1 MARKNK
7 LLEIVKTREFALGV
21 FTLGVFAILYATT
34 NFSSAAG
41 LQSYAKDVAYIL
53 TASIG
58 MTILFIAG
66 NTDLSMGTTLGLAG
80 YFAAYFAKT
89 GSHWY
94 VFIPVAIVVG
104 VIFSGINGLIVVLFK
119 VPSMVASLA
128 LMTVHMGLFTLLP
141 LGGWVENVPRHFADV
156 GYAVLGGVPL
166 VFVIAVTLFLA
177 ALLFMKFTRFAK
189 KLYAVGGN
197 YNSAILAGIS
207 PDRTIFHAYLIS
219 GALIGV
225 ASILLNTTKQMVQA
239 NSSYGM
245 EMVFITTTVVGGTS
259 VNGGKGGLVGTMIG
273 SFFYALLTRAM
284 IFYGFQDYYSY
295 AFQGVIILLA
305 VLATE
310 IDFGRVAKRL
320 SAALQARDENRTH
333 RKCP

>member
-1 MARKNK
+1 MKRKNGM
-7 LLEIVKTREFALGV
+7 LEIVKTREFALGV
-21 FTLGVFAILYATT
+21 FTLGVFFILYSTT
-34 NFSSAAG
+34 NFGSVVG

-53 TASIG
+53 VASIG
-58 MTILFIAG
+58 MTLLFITG

-80 YFAAYFAKT
+80 YFAAYFAKG

-94 VFIPVAIVVG
+94 VFIPVAIAVG
-104 VIFSGINGLIVVLFK
+104 VVFSGINGVIVVLFK
-119 VPSMVASLA
+119 VPAMVASLA

-141 LGGWVENVPRHFADV
+141 LGGWVENVPRHFTTV
-156 GYAVLGGVPL
+156 GYALVVGVPL
-166 VFVIAVTLFLA
+166 VFVIAVALFLA
-177 ALLFMKFTRFAK
+177 TLVFMKFTRFAK

-197 YNSAILAGIS
+197 YNAAILAGIS
-207 PDRTIFHAYLIS
+207 PAGTILYAYLIS
-219 GALIGV
+219 GVLIGV

-245 EMVFITTTVVGGTS
+245 EMVFITATVVGGAS
-259 VNGGKGGLVGTMIG
+259 VNGGRGGLVGTAIG

-310 IDFGRVAKRL
+310 IDFGRVGRRL
-320 SAALQARDENRTH
+320 RTAFGG
-333 RKCP
+333 